1 MHFYNFN
8 IKDYRAKTAHLT
20 PIEHYIYRSLID
32 WYYLNEKPFDSV
44 EQIKRWLMIDDE
56 TAIENVLSEF
66 FHKRNGKYH
75 HTRINKEVR
84 NYQHKKQND
93 VTDDVTQNM
102 NDVTH
107 DVTHDVTQNNRTK
120 ALRNR
125 NKIMINALKAVGENV
140 NTRTKT
146 AELQALCKKHDI
158 DVTDDVTQNMN
169 DVTHDV
175 TQSVTELTAQTH
187 AITNNHKP
195 ITNIN
200 NSLSNAGEQKK
211 SADEVLAKAEQ
222 VKQANAQDIQDW
234 NQPTLD
240 EMRSM
245 LFTAGFTG
253 QLNQSDY
260 DRHVSDMKIY
270 YAEQAIIGK
279 PLATNSLRKNKLR
292 DWIIRDSQKN
302 FTGKTHANNQS
313 SFSNHA
319 KQPTT
324 AEYAKNLEAG
334 LQRYIEQ
341 RRAERTINHGDWTDV
356 HPMEAVV

>member
-56 TAIENVLSEF
+56 TAIESVLSEF

-107 DVTHDVTQNNRTK
+107 DVT
-120 ALRNR
+120 
-125 NKIMINALKAVGENV
+125 
-140 NTRTKT
+140 
-146 AELQALCKKHDI
+146 
-158 DVTDDVTQNMN
+158 
-169 DVTHDV
+169 
-175 TQSVTELTAQTH
+175 QSVTELTAQTH

-200 NSLSNAGEQKK
+200 NSHSNACEQKK

-234 NQPTLD
+234 NQPNLD

-292 DWIIRDSQKN
+292 DWIIRDSQKK
-302 FTGKTHANNQS
+302 FTGKNHANNQS

-341 RRAERTINHGDWTDV
+341 RRAERTVNYGDWTDV

>member
-1 MHFYNFN
+1 
-8 IKDYRAKTAHLT
+8 
-20 PIEHYIYRSLID
+20 
-32 WYYLNEKPFDSV
+32 
-44 EQIKRWLMIDDE
+44 
-56 TAIENVLSEF
+56 
-66 FHKRNGKYH
+66 
-75 HTRINKEVR
+75 
-84 NYQHKKQND
+84 
-93 VTDDVTQNM
+93 
-102 NDVTH
+102 
-107 DVTHDVTQNNRTK
+107 
-120 ALRNR
+120 
-125 NKIMINALKAVGENV
+125 MINSLKNQGIKA
-140 NTRTKT
+140 NTRMKIS
-146 AELQALCKKHDI
+146 ELQALFDKHCKQSTNEVQTTTNDTNAILSH
-158 DVTDDVTQNMN
+158 QN
-169 DVTHDV
+169 
-175 TQSVTELTAQTH
+175 Q
-187 AITNNHKP
+187 NHKP
-195 ITNIN
+195 VTSKNYTH
-200 NSLSNAGEQKK
+200 SNAGEQKK

-253 QLNQSDY
+253 KLNQSDY

-302 FTGKTHANNQS
+302 FTGKNHANNQS

-341 RRAERTINHGDWTDV
+341 RRAERTVNYGDWTDV